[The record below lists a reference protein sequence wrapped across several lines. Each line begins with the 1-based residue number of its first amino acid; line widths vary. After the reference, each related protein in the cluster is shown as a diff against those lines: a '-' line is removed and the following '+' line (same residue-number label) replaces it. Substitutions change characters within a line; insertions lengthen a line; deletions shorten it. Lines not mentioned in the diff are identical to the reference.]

1 MRDQAYRRARPL
13 PIDGRSFLRLCVYC
27 GSSTGHAAHFRE
39 AAAAFGTRLAEAQI
53 ELVFGGGHIG
63 LMGILADAVLAAGG
77 VAIGVIPQAL
87 VDRELAHGG
96 LTELHIV
103 GSMHERKAR
112 MAELSDGFV
121 ALPGGAGTLDELF
134 EQWTWAQLGI
144 HAKPC
149 GFLNVAGYFDPLRTM
164 VHKMVAEG
172 FLRAEDA
179 AITRF
184 DEDAGALLGWI
195 GEGARTGAWSIQ
207 GAPEP

>member
-1 MRDQAYRRARPL
+1 
-13 PIDGRSFLRLCVYC
+13 LRLCVYC
-27 GSSTGHAAHFRE
+27 GSSLGHSEHFRE
-39 AAAAFGTRLAEAQI
+39 AAATFGKKLVEAEIA
-53 ELVFGGGHIG
+53 LVFGGGHIG

-96 LTELHIV
+96 LSELHIV
-103 GSMHERKAR
+103 GSMHERKAL

-121 ALPGGAGTLDELF
+121 ALPGGAGTLDEMF

-149 GFLNVAGYFDPLRTM
+149 GFFNVAGYFDPLRTM
-164 VHKMVAEG
+164 VERMVAEG
-172 FLRAEDA
+172 FLRPEDA

-184 DEDAGALLGWI
+184 DEDAGTLLGWLAEHAASGSQHI
-195 GEGARTGAWSIQ
+195 A
-207 GAPEP
+207 GAPAP

>member
-1 MRDQAYRRARPL
+1 M
-13 PIDGRSFLRLCVYC
+13 RLCVYC
-27 GSSTGHAAHFRE
+27 GSSLGHAEHFRE
-39 AAAAFGTRLAEAQI
+39 AAAMFGKRLVEADI
-53 ELVFGGGHIG
+53 ALIFGGGHIG

-77 VAIGVIPQAL
+77 KAIGVIPQAL

-96 LTELHIV
+96 LSALHIV
-103 GSMHERKAR
+103 GSMHERKAL

-121 ALPGGAGTLDELF
+121 ALPGGAGTLDEMF

-149 GFLNVAGYFDPLRTM
+149 GFLNVAGYFDPLRMM
-164 VHKMVAEG
+164 VEKMVVEG
-172 FLRAEDA
+172 FLRNEDA

-195 GEGARTGAWSIQ
+195 AERARSGAAHIEGAP
-207 GAPEP
+207 AP

>member
-1 MRDQAYRRARPL
+1 M
-13 PIDGRSFLRLCVYC
+13 RLCVYC
-27 GSSTGHAAHFRE
+27 GSSPGRAAHFRE
-39 AAAAFGTRLAEAQI
+39 AASAFGTRLAEAQI

-77 VAIGVIPQAL
+77 AAIGVIPQAL

-96 LTELHIV
+96 LTQLHIV
-103 GSMHERKAR
+103 ASMHERKAL

-121 ALPGGAGTLDELF
+121 ALPGGAGTLDEMF

-149 GFLNVAGYFDPLRTM
+149 GFLNIAGYFDPLQMM
-164 VHKMVAEG
+164 VEKMVAEG
-172 FLRAEDA
+172 FLRGEDA

-184 DEDAGALLGWI
+184 DADAGALLGWVA
-195 GEGARTGAWSIQ
+195 ERAQAGARLIA
-207 GAPEP
+207 GAPAP